1 MGEVTP
7 NGAVILDT
15 KNEMA
20 WFRFMTGYRAL
31 HLEART
37 GMKVARGFSAVKFFG
52 EYGFK
57 SKKLK
62 PLMEEVKAYL
72 EEQSAAGEIP
82 KEVFAALRNDMGM
95 GL

>member
-1 MGEVTP
+1 MGEVTT
-7 NGAVILDT
+7 NGSVFLDT
-15 KNEMA
+15 ADEIS

-37 GMKVARGFSAVKFFG
+37 GMKVTRGFSAVKFFG

-57 SKKLK
+57 SKKLQ

-72 EEQSAAGEIP
+72 EERSAAGEIP
-82 KEVFAALRNDMGM
+82 QEVFAAVQNSLET
-95 GL
+95 